1 MSIDKYK
8 TKKNYIARK
17 NHKQYG
23 ELMSIN
29 EVSPTNY
36 SGIGSLYPKTAASEY
51 QSKNISRTDS

>member
-51 QSKNISRTDS
+51 